1 VRQASRATCR
11 TVVVRGGRKRA
22 PPSRYS
28 FPRNARR
35 TEEPV
40 EEKRAPAGLSLLTFR
55 EITCS
60 ARLGVRRGGP
70 RCPSP
75 RLSNSTSSRAHRS
88 EPLSVERDPPRALL
102 RAREHRLSALFSS
115 RGDGGGGSGGGG
127 GGSSG
132 GGGNRPSRSRSQS
145 GHSPSRTIA
154 SEVVWPVGHGEPRE
168 TSPRAYVLTPNS
180 SCRLE

>member
-1 VRQASRATCR
+1 VGGREG
-11 TVVVRGGRKRA
+11 GGRKRA

-35 TEEPV
+35 IEEAV

-60 ARLGVRRGGP
+60 ARLGVRRSGP

-115 RGDGGGGSGGGG
+115 RGGSGGGGGG

-132 GGGNRPSRSRSQS
+132 GSGGGNGGNRPSRLRSQS

-154 SEVVWPVGHGEPRE
+154 SEVVWPVGHGELRE
-168 TSPRAYVLTPNS
+168 TSPHAYVLTPNS

>member
-1 VRQASRATCR
+1 VGGREG
-11 TVVVRGGRKRA
+11 GGRKRA

-35 TEEPV
+35 IEEAV

-60 ARLGVRRGGP
+60 ARLGVRRSGP

-115 RGDGGGGSGGGG
+115 RGGGGG
-127 GGSSG
+127 GGG
-132 GGGNRPSRSRSQS
+132 GRSQS

-154 SEVVWPVGHGEPRE
+154 SEVVWPVGHGELRE
-168 TSPRAYVLTPNS
+168 TSPHAYVLTPNS